1 MGIKRWVRRWIF
13 DDDNANT
20 TMAISSSTSI
30 RDSEFDTPIRFTV
43 TPARGGVVVC
53 CRNYD
58 RQKDRSFEVIH
69 VIHDDEDIA
78 QKIGHI
84 VSMELM
90 KS

>member
-1 MGIKRWVRRWIF
+1 MGIKRWLRRWIF
-13 DDDNANT
+13 DDDSAKVSIASNAT
-20 TMAISSSTSI
+20 I
-30 RDSEFDTPIRFTV
+30 RESEFDTPIRFTV

>member
-1 MGIKRWVRRWIF
+1 MGIKSWLRRWIF
-13 DDDNANT
+13 DDDNGKVAMTGNAT
-20 TMAISSSTSI
+20 ATL
-30 RDSEFDTPIRFTV
+30 RESEFDTPIRFTV

-58 RQKDRSFEVIH
+58 RQKDRSFDVIH
-69 VIHDDEDIA
+69 VIHDDEDVA

-84 VSMELM
+84 VSLELM